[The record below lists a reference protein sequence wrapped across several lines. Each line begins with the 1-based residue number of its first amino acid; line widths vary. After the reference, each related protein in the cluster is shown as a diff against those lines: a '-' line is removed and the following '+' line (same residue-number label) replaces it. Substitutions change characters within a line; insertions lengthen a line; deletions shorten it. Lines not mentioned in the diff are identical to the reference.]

1 MTVTEKAYGKINLCL
16 DVISRRSNGYH
27 NVESIMHTVPL
38 CDIVTLEKKDEI
50 SISSTS
56 DKIPTDS
63 KNLAFK
69 AANAFFDKTGITG
82 GVHIHIE
89 KNIPIAAGMAG
100 GSTDAAATLRGLNK
114 LYGFPLTS
122 LELEKLGSK
131 LGADVPFCI
140 RGGTEGVTGIG
151 YDFLS
156 VEPPMNFIYV
166 IACGSEGVSTPEM
179 YGEYDRRFN
188 PPTSD
193 LQAKDFVGKS
203 KLLKDA
209 LSKKDQN
216 LVLSHMFNCFEQ
228 IVEEKRPEIKV
239 IKQIMAENGCI
250 FSMMS
255 GSGPSVFGIFNN
267 IDNANKAIDAIAQ
280 REISAFVCYK
290 NEFWSSKNQK

>member
-1 MTVTEKAYGKINLCL
+1 MMVTEKAYGKINLCL

-50 SISSTS
+50 SISSSS
-56 DKIPTDS
+56 DKIPTDNR
-63 KNLAFK
+63 NLAFK
-69 AANAFFDKTGITG
+69 AANAFFDKTGIKG

-89 KNIPIAAGMAG
+89 KNIPIAAGLAG

-114 LYGFPLTS
+114 LYGFPLSS
-122 LELEKLGSK
+122 LELEELGSK

-151 YDFLS
+151 YDFLP
-156 VEPPMNFIYV
+156 VEPPMEFIYI

-179 YGEYDRRFN
+179 YGEYDKRFN
-188 PPTSD
+188 PPTND
-193 LQAKDFVGKS
+193 LPTKDFSGKS

-209 LSKKDQN
+209 LYKGDKN
-216 LVLSHMFNCFEQ
+216 LVLRYMFNCFEH

-239 IKQIMAENGCI
+239 IKQIMAENGCV

-255 GSGPSVFGIFNN
+255 GSGPSVFGIFSNV
-267 IDNANKAIDAIAQ
+267 DDANDALEAISK
-280 REISAFVCYK
+280 RKISAFVCY
-290 NEFWSSKNQK
+290 NNTFWSNINPK